1 MSPCPA
7 KGHHHKRPQ
16 GTPTRQHPTI
26 EATQWCT
33 GCSACVAVCDK
44 RAAISMQPN
53 AEGFLSPQ
61 IAKDRCNQCGKCYRK
76 CPSAQLEQGKAQLSP
91 GHLSPFVSEQTQP
104 SFKPSYFALSLKPDF
119 KNLYGCATTGA
130 AFRISYAFIKSG
142 GLVCGCRFNYESAEA
157 EHAIASTVD
166 ELKAFCGSKYV
177 QSNKNDVMAQVR
189 AHLRAGR
196 KVLFIG
202 TPCEVSGLKQ
212 LLTDKEQEQLFT
224 IDLICHGVPDP
235 QSLKLYLKDLSSQIG
250 PVHDL
255 NFRAERWEP
264 LIFQAQGSKGSF
276 KAVANNTHYF
286 FAFMQNLHLR
296 PSCYHCPYT
305 SITRVG
311 DLTLGDFWGVQ
322 HFIKNFP
329 YPEAGVSGAIVSNE
343 KGAALIN
350 TLHNHTRN
358 VCEVSAELMQATN
371 ISLRQPASTSQP
383 AREFYYQER
392 DHTQSVV
399 ASVNAVIARFGKKA

>member
-1 MSPCPA
+1 MTPRPS
-7 KGHHHKRPQ
+7 KGQHHKHAQ
-16 GTPTRQHPTI
+16 GTAKSHLPTI
-26 EATQWCT
+26 AATKWCT

-53 AEGFLSPQ
+53 AEGFLFPQ
-61 IAKDRCNQCGKCYRK
+61 VAAERCNSCGKCYRK
-76 CPSAQLEQGKAQLSP
+76 CPSAQIEQGKAQLTP
-91 GHLSPFVSEQTQP
+91 GHLTSITAIPAQST
-104 SFKPSYFALSLKPDF
+104 FKPRYFALSLKPDF

-142 GLVCGCRFNYESAEA
+142 GLVCGCRFNYERAEA
-157 EHAIASTVD
+157 EHVLASTVD

-177 QSNKNDVMAQVR
+177 QSNKHDVMAQVR
-189 AHLRAGR
+189 YQLRAGR

-235 QSLKLYLKDLSSQIG
+235 KSLKLYLKDLSTQIG

-255 NFRAERWEP
+255 NFRADRWEP
-264 LIFQAQGSKGSF
+264 LILQAKGTKGTF
-276 KAVANNTHYF
+276 KSVGNNTHYF

-296 PSCYHCPYT
+296 PSCYHCPYA
-305 SITRVG
+305 SITRMG

-329 YPEAGVSGAIVSNE
+329 YPEAGVSGAIISNE
-343 KGAALIN
+343 KGVALIN
-350 TLHNHTRN
+350 TLQNHTRN

-371 ISLRQPASTSQP
+371 ISLRQPATTSQP

-392 DHTQSVV
+392 ERTQSVIS
-399 ASVNAVIARFGKKA
+399 SVNAVIARFGKKA